1 MRYVK
6 LIPVLVLVCLIGFTN
21 AQAKRR
27 PFVRGVFLVRNTE
40 CYGQDSTAN
49 NCCPGTHWN
58 DERGFL
64 YSGLINNLHANHITG
79 WDWPERTWMD
89 SVCNAGNGAVRK
101 WALMNQHDYG
111 ALNWQYQWWRD
122 LVIQDAQNAYN
133 DFGQD
138 IGLFGYFISHELDP
152 ADGHSITEYYPG
164 LNYMC
169 WVADSLDPDTNR
181 YTSLISNTLNG
192 NFGITP
198 GFSDSVSHLDYLE
211 TDIYLC
217 PATLPPSGI
226 QFQNRVDVVLED
238 YNNLMNW
245 FRDDSVSWVAAFQ
258 TSAWH
263 EGWGDRPDFYGYCD
277 LVSREYKRNTAY
289 EFSVDFRFPSR
300 EEMRLAAFLALSRG
314 AKGLRTFTYGTC
326 FDQYSIFWG
335 LLHFR
340 KRVIFHPTDP
350 GYQEDTLTNYYP
362 FDLRYNYPTLSLPP
376 FQHVAELYADIEP
389 YGDSLTNLYITGAGS
404 FRQNRDSTVTFI
416 KGVRCADSASVVPPG
431 YWWEA
436 STFTDTA
443 TANDADYF
451 MLVNRITCNTG
462 RENWQPAG
470 KRGVSVILTRPS
482 RYQPVIREIF
492 SGREWWFADSTAD
505 STVAGEAW
513 WTFTDSVG
521 PGDGNLYKIND
532 VYLYGPIQGDFTLD
546 HDVILMEDLLI
557 EGGATLRINQGV
569 NLYIAED
576 VQIQVVG
583 NLVASGTSSDSIR
596 FIALGGNPQPGDWRD
611 IYVDQNA
618 ACSLSYCSIT
628 NATTGVEARNY
639 SDVFISHSNISHN
652 LNTGVYAY
660 KADLITN
667 NSRIADNGVY
677 GIYGLY
683 SSAKVNA
690 SRFVDND
697 DYDIYLSGGAVSGDS
712 TLLLYDTLI
721 NATIFFTRGIYLS
734 GIDKARVN
742 KCVVAKHRQ
751 TAITLSNSDAPIDS
765 CSILCGLDA
774 NNAIGIYLD
783 NYSTPQIRHCL
794 IDSMFIGVRTL
805 NAEPDMGTLNDPGY
819 SSIRYNPQLPKS
831 YYIYHVKSAPW
842 WDTLYAVYNY
852 YFTGLPSASRFYS
865 EYAWI
870 PIKYWPWLMRQP
882 KLDITPELPLA
893 FAAQQNY
900 PNPFNSNTVI
910 SFALD
915 QAGYTRIAI
924 YNILGQR
931 VVTLAAEDMEAGE
944 HTIVWTGR
952 NDSGEPVSS
961 GIYFYVIESGDRFE
975 TKKMTLLR

>member
-1 MRYVK
+1 VK
-6 LIPVLVLVCLIGFTN
+6 RPLVSVFMLMWCIFLGN
-21 AQAKRR
+21 AQTSVADDRYSNVRDASNVSIGNCAYIWGWYDPDSANYIVFSGLWNSPPSNGISVVKATD
-27 PFVRGVFLVRNTE
+27 PFNPVNVGRISALDYPQDVKVVGRTLYAIEWDRIAYFWIIPLQSEWPYYDAASMRSLPFNDSSIDTVGACDAIPLNQVHTFFAADGLLALAELYPGADSFEVAILDIATNPEAPILKKLWRKSTFGSEFKPHSVFCRGDTIYIFSWRDGIYKGIFSFSTPLDSIALQGKVSYDPYRDDLNDEDPYDSIAVDCIDPDTFLVRPKFPLSHSGWMSPDGNYLFA
-40 CYGQDSTAN
+40 C
-49 NCCPGTHWN
+49 
-58 DERGFL
+58 DEAENACAAWGRLMGGFL
-64 YSGLINNLHANHITG
+64 RVFDDGSFDFDFASEPIVNAFDVI
-79 WDWPERTWMD
+79 WDYNSDQDEVFIGIDAIADQGETHCP
-89 SVCNAGNGAVRK
+89 AV
-101 WALMNQHDYG
+101 
-111 ALNWQYQWWRD
+111 
-122 LVIQDAQNAYN
+122 
-133 DFGQD
+133 
-138 IGLFGYFISHELDP
+138 
-152 ADGHSITEYYPG
+152 
-164 LNYMC
+164 
-169 WVADSLDPDTNR
+169 
-181 YTSLISNTLNG
+181 
-192 NFGITP
+192 
-198 GFSDSVSHLDYLE
+198 FSDTCFTHSNDAEPLGIHDAIVRGNLLFSSWHYRGIRV
-211 TDIYLC
+211 TDISSTPDMAEFGFADHDCGSNDHWTSEAYSIYPLS
-217 PATLPPSGI
+217 PDGFIYQAGEDGLYIYQIGYTGELTENTTWRGDVYVYETLEVPSGI
-226 QFQNRVDVVLED
+226 
-238 YNNLMNW
+238 
-245 FRDDSVSWVAAFQ
+245 
-258 TSAWH
+258 
-263 EGWGDRPDFYGYCD
+263 
-277 LVSREYKRNTAY
+277 
-289 EFSVDFRFPSR
+289 
-300 EEMRLAAFLALSRG
+300 
-314 AKGLRTFTYGTC
+314 
-326 FDQYSIFWG
+326 
-335 LLHFR
+335 
-340 KRVIFHPTDP
+340 
-350 GYQEDTLTNYYP
+350 
-362 FDLRYNYPTLSLPP
+362 
-376 FQHVAELYADIEP
+376 
-389 YGDSLTNLYITGAGS
+389 
-404 FRQNRDSTVTFI
+404 
-416 KGVRCADSASVVPPG
+416 
-431 YWWEA
+431 
-436 STFTDTA
+436 
-443 TANDADYF
+443 
-451 MLVNRITCNTG
+451 
-462 RENWQPAG
+462 
-470 KRGVSVILTRPS
+470 
-482 RYQPVIREIF
+482 
-492 SGREWWFADSTAD
+492 
-505 STVAGEAW
+505 
-513 WTFTDSVG
+513 
-521 PGDGNLYKIND
+521 
-532 VYLYGPIQGDFTLD
+532 
-546 HDVILMEDLLI
+546 
-557 EGGATLRINQGV
+557 TLRINAGT
-569 NLYIAED
+569 NIYLYKDAQIA
-576 VQIQVVG
+576 VAG
-583 NLVASGTSSDSIR
+583 KLVASGTSSDSIR

-667 NSRIADNGVY
+667 NSRITDNGVY